1 MGLVLDALNDNLADF
16 VARQPV
22 FFVGTAPTDDDG
34 HVNVSPKGL
43 AGTFAVLGPTS
54 VAYLDLGGSGIETT
68 AHLRQNGRI
77 TLMFCSFDAKPLI
90 VRLYGRGETLPA
102 GTDGFEALRPH
113 FGDDVAVARAV
124 IRVAVDRVS
133 TSCGYAVPR
142 MEFRSDR
149 PTLQQSLGRK
159 SADQLAHSWTTANRE
174 SIDGLPGL
182 DVEHAHAVAAVD
194 AQRAAHAAKA
204 GQAAEPAG
212 GAEMGRA
219 PQAAEPAGGAGAVAG
234 RS

>member
-22 FFVGTAPTDDDG
+22 FFVGTAPSGDDG

-43 AGTFAVLGPTS
+43 AGTFAVLGPAS

-68 AHLRQNGRI
+68 AHMRQNGRI

-90 VRLYGRGETLPA
+90 VRLYGRGETLEA

-113 FGDDVAVARAV
+113 FGEDVAVARAI

-142 MEFRSDR
+142 MEYRSDR
-149 PTLQQSLGRK
+149 PTLQQSIGRK
-159 SADQLAHSWTTANRE
+159 SADQLADGWTTRNRA

-182 DVEHAHAVAAVD
+182 EVERADAVAAVES
-194 AQRAAHAAKA
+194 QRAAHTA
-204 GQAAEPAG
+204 G
-212 GAEMGRA
+212 A
-219 PQAAEPAGGAGAVAG
+219 PQG

>member
-1 MGLVLDALNDNLADF
+1 MGLVLEALNDNLADF

-22 FFVGTAPTDDDG
+22 FFVGTAPSGDDG

-43 AGTFAVLGPTS
+43 AGTFAVLGPTL

-68 AHLRQNGRI
+68 AHLRQNGRV

-90 VRLYGRGETLPA
+90 VRLYGRGETLAA
-102 GTDGFEALRPH
+102 GSDGFDALRPH
-113 FGDDVAVARAV
+113 FGEGVAVARAI
-124 IRVAVDRVS
+124 IRVDVDRVS

-142 MEFRSDR
+142 MEYRSDR

-159 SADQLAHSWTTANRE
+159 SAGQLADAWTTGNRA

-182 DVEHAHAVAAVD
+182 DVARDDAVAAVE
-194 AQRAAHAAKA
+194 AQRAAHDATAADTA
-204 GQAAEPAG
+204 TPAAPA
-212 GAEMGRA
+212 A
-219 PQAAEPAGGAGAVAG
+219 PA
-234 RS
+234 

>member
-22 FFVGTAPTDDDG
+22 FFVGTAPSGDDG

-43 AGTFAVLGPTS
+43 AGTFAVLGPAS

-90 VRLYGRGETLPA
+90 VRLYGTGETLPA
-102 GTDGFEALRPH
+102 GSDGFDALRPH
-113 FGDDVAVARAV
+113 FGEDVAVARAI

-142 MEFRSDR
+142 MEYRSDR
-149 PTLQQSLGRK
+149 PTLQQSIGRK
-159 SADQLAHSWTTANRE
+159 SADQLAHAWTTANRA

-182 DVEHAHAVAAVD
+182 DVDEADAVASVE
-194 AQRAAHAAKA
+194 AQRAAY
-204 GQAAEPAG
+204 PA
-212 GAEMGRA
+212 RA
-219 PQAAEPAGGAGAVAG
+219 
-234 RS
+234 

>member
-1 MGLVLDALNDNLADF
+1 MGLVLDALNDNLGDF

-22 FFVGTAPTDDDG
+22 FFVGTAPSGDDG

-43 AGTFAVLGPTS
+43 AGTFAVLGPAS

-77 TLMFCSFDAKPLI
+77 TLMFCSFGAKPLI
-90 VRLYGRGETLPA
+90 VRLYGRGETLEA

-113 FGDDVAVARAV
+113 FGEDVAVARAI

-142 MEFRSDR
+142 MEYRSDR
-149 PTLQQSLGRK
+149 PTLKQSIGRK
-159 SADQLAHSWTTANRE
+159 SADQLADAWTTANRA

-182 DVEHAHAVAAVD
+182 EVERADAVAAVES
-194 AQRAAHAAKA
+194 QRAAHTA
-204 GQAAEPAG
+204 G
-212 GAEMGRA
+212 A
-219 PQAAEPAGGAGAVAG
+219 PQG

>member
-22 FFVGTAPTDDDG
+22 FFVGTAPSGDDG

-43 AGTFAVLGPTS
+43 AGTFAVLGATS

-68 AHLRQNGRI
+68 AHLRQNVRI
-77 TLMFCSFDAKPLI
+77 TLMFCSFGAKPLI
-90 VRLYGRGETLPA
+90 VRLYGRGETLEA

-113 FGDDVAVARAV
+113 FGEDVAVARAI

-142 MEFRSDR
+142 MEYRSDR
-149 PTLQQSLGRK
+149 PTLQQSIGRK
-159 SADQLAHSWTTANRE
+159 SADQLAHAWTTANRA

-182 DVEHAHAVAAVD
+182 EVERADAVAAVES
-194 AQRAAHAAKA
+194 QRAAHTA
-204 GQAAEPAG
+204 G
-212 GAEMGRA
+212 A
-219 PQAAEPAGGAGAVAG
+219 PQG

>member
-22 FFVGTAPTDDDG
+22 FFVGTAPSGDDG

-43 AGTFAVLGPTS
+43 TGTFAVLGPAS

-77 TLMFCSFDAKPLI
+77 TLMFCSFGAKPLI
-90 VRLYGRGETLPA
+90 VRLYGRGETLEA

-113 FGDDVAVARAV
+113 FGEDVAVARAI

-142 MEFRSDR
+142 MEYRSDR
-149 PTLQQSLGRK
+149 PTLKQSIGRK
-159 SADQLAHSWTTANRE
+159 SADQLADAWTTANRA

-182 DVEHAHAVAAVD
+182 EVERADAVAAVES
-194 AQRAAHAAKA
+194 QRAAHTA
-204 GQAAEPAG
+204 G
-212 GAEMGRA
+212 A
-219 PQAAEPAGGAGAVAG
+219 PQG